1 MVFGMKRKICIWII
15 GLMITWSLVFT
26 PNITA
31 SISKEFNDHRAN
43 QVTIKTIGPTGIKEH
58 KIELSRSQF
67 TELRKLLSDAKNRET
82 RINMLNSI
90 LANHSLPPI
99 STKDINVEGKA
110 TRIHVYEYFGKFPP
124 LIKLILQ
131 LLIGCPG
138 KVLCFGYSERK
149 EPTYH
154 VTFYPST
161 GWVRIDDGTNLTGRL
176 RGDLGFIAYGSITY
190 ATGVEGF
197 TGRIIEINFDEAHQ
211 VCEAYFVGHAER
223 VDIESY

>member
-1 MVFGMKRKICIWII
+1 MVFRMKRKICIWII

-110 TRIHVYEYFGKFPP
+110 TRVYVTEYFKNFPP
-124 LIKLILQ
+124 IIRLILQ
-131 LLIGCPG
+131 LIIGAPG
-138 KVLCFGYSERK
+138 KVLCFGYVERK

-154 VTFYPST
+154 GTLYPSA
-161 GWVRIDDGTNLTGRL
+161 GWVLIGDETNITGRFYGGL
-176 RGDLGFIAYGSITY
+176 NAIKHDGKVWGVGIETFRGT
-190 ATGVEGF
+190 V
-197 TGRIIEINFDEAHQ
+197 IEVSPE
-211 VCEAYFVGHAER
+211 ETYFVGHAER